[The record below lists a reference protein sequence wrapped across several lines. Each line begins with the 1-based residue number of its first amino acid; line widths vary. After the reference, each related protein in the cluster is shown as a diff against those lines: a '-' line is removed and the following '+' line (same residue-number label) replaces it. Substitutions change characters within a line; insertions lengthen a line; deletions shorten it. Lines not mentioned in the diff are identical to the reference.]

1 MGGKKLK
8 DTSFTFI
15 HCSDLHLGR
24 NFSHRE
30 NIEPK
35 VFNYILNSSYE
46 SFKNIVKDAIKFNV
60 DFIIISGDIFDSV
73 SHKLKSQ
80 LFLKEQFEKLNN
92 HGINVYMIHGNHDP
106 VDEWKRNIEFPNNV
120 FSFPSEKVETI
131 DFKKDDEIMA
141 KISGISF
148 RRSDVQEN
156 LSLKFEAKKQDI
168 YNIAVLHSNVGG
180 IKGLDNYAPASI
192 NDLIY
197 KNFDYWALGHY
208 HNKSILKEK
217 PYIIYPGT
225 TQGLSINETGE
236 KGYYLVKVY
245 NKNTDLEFKKSSVLE
260 WEKIDINLEKIQSM
274 DELLNKVSHELNKIK
289 NETPKI
295 IRINLIGHTP
305 LHNDLTEDNLND
317 ILFKFREAE
326 IEEENFVWIE
336 RIKNNTFPEIQIEDM
351 KKENDFIFKFIENYE
366 KEEINLEEILSKDN
380 SYPRLKKYIN
390 MLTDEEKEEILNKS
404 MVDGIDYLRG
414 EKYEN

>member
-1 MGGKKLK
+1 MK
-8 DTSFTFI
+8 DKSFTFI

-46 SFKNIVKDAIKFNV
+46 SFKNIVNDAIKFNV
-60 DFIIISGDIFDSV
+60 DFIIISGDIFDTT
-73 SHKLKSQ
+73 SHKLKTQ

-92 HGINVYMIHGNHDP
+92 HGINIYMVHGNHDP
-106 VDEWKRNIEFPNNV
+106 IGEWKRNIEFPNNV
-120 FSFPSEKVETI
+120 FSFPADKVETVE
-131 DFKKDDEIMA
+131 FKKENEILA
-141 KISGISF
+141 KISGISYENF
-148 RRSDVQEN
+148 NVKEN
-156 LSLKFEAKKQDI
+156 LSLKFETKKEDI
-168 YNIAVLHSNVGG
+168 YKIAILHSNVGG
-180 IKGLDNYAPASI
+180 IKELDNYAPATL

-208 HNKSILKEK
+208 HNRTILKEK
-217 PYIIYPGT
+217 PYIIYPGNI
-225 TQGLSINETGE
+225 QGLAINETGE

-260 WEKIDINLEKIQSM
+260 WEKIEVNLEKIQSI

-295 IRINLIGHTP
+295 IRIKLIGHTP
-305 LHNDLTEDNLND
+305 LHNNLTEDNLND
-317 ILFKFREAE
+317 ILLKFREAE

-336 RIKNNTFPEIQIEDM
+336 KIKNNTFPEIQIEDI
-351 KKENDFIFKFIENYE
+351 KKENSFISKFIENYE
-366 KEEINLEEILSKDN
+366 KSEIDFEKILSKDN
-380 SYPRLKKYIN
+380 SYPRLKKYIY
-390 MLTDEEKEEILNKS
+390 MFTDEDKKEIINDS
-404 MVDGIDYLRG
+404 MTDGIDYLRG